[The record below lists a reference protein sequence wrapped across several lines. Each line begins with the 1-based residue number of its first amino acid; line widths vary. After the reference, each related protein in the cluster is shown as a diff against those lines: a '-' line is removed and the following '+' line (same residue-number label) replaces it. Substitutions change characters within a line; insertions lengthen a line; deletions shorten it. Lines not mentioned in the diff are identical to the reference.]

1 MPRRPAVLLTPPPAI
16 SHSSLFFALLHKSE
30 AHPQSFQ
37 PLPHSFCVY
46 PGGVRR
52 PYFLTSLNPY
62 FVPVL
67 TPLEATLTADLR
79 VLPCF
84 GRNCPPA
91 TPLDAT
97 LTDLAPVTPLSA
109 TLTKTPGG
117 GGGLRRSNSSTPT
130 DSLRFSSSPASRRC
144 HGIACRE
151 FRPITDE
158 RLRLQRHSRVTHH
171 AAVRRSPVLYFLY
184 LLCFLYFLY
193 FLYFPSFLYLLFHPT
208 RYFLFTN
215 GCGGLAFPCI

>member
-1 MPRRPAVLLTPPPAI
+1 MSRRPAVLLTPPPAI
-16 SHSSLFFALLHKSE
+16 SNSSLFFALLHKSE

-37 PLPHSFCVY
+37 PLPHSLCVY
-46 PGGVRR
+46 PGAVRR

-62 FVPVL
+62 FAPVL

-84 GRNCPPA
+84 GRDCPPA

-109 TLTKTPGG
+109 TLTKNPGEG
-117 GGGLRRSNSSTPT
+117 WPQAKQFPHSDT
-130 DSLRFSSSPASRRC
+130 SLRFSSSPAPRQC

-151 FRPITDE
+151 FRSIT
-158 RLRLQRHSRVTHH
+158 RRTASSP
-171 AAVRRSPVLYFLY
+171 AAVRRPALRAHRHSPV
-184 LLCFLYFLY
+184 LYFLY
-193 FLYFPSFLYLLFHPT
+193 FLYFPYLLYLLFHPT